1 MAPSPPKKKTP
12 AKKADKRLKIDYD
25 LFRSVQHFEGYK
37 DSFMK
42 GTIIRERFVDLV
54 DLKDTFIPTCFEGK
68 GWKKLLSGLPGVCE
82 PLIREF
88 YSNVKIR
95 EDELD
100 FWVRGHEFT
109 LDAHDI
115 DEVLGLEG
123 LEVYEFINYKD
134 RMLSLETVQNRI
146 GGQREGKCLNTTTL
160 PVDMRCLTIIMMN
173 NLYPVKKLT
182 TINNARAIFLME
194 LKEKTF
200 IDINSHIFDTI
211 MDETRATSRAKLIF
225 PSLLMRIFR
234 AKCVP
239 IPQDLSL
246 MPTLSTINKQTIIR
260 IQVRLLGD
268 VDEERVKQ
276 EKGDPMDTKAKAAGR
291 SSTSRSRAKR
301 IRASTLSATPPDA
314 FQIIL
319 DRIDGLREVQN

>member
-1 MAPSPPKKKTP
+1 M
-12 AKKADKRLKIDYD
+12 
-25 LFRSVQHFEGYK
+25 
-37 DSFMK
+37 
-42 GTIIRERFVDLV
+42 
-54 DLKDTFIPTCFEGK
+54 
-68 GWKKLLSGLPGVCE
+68 LSGLPGVCE

-100 FWVRGHEFT
+100 CWVRGHEFT

-123 LEVYEFINYKD
+123 LEEYEFINYKD
-134 RMLSLETVQNRI
+134 RMLSLEIVQNRI
-146 GGQREGKCLNTTTL
+146 GGQREGKCLNTTAF

-173 NLYPVKKLT
+173 NLYSVKKLT

-200 IDINSHIFDTI
+200 NDISSHIFDTI
-211 MDETRATSRAKLIF
+211 MDETRTTSRAKLVF
-225 PSLLMRIFR
+225 PSLLMQISR
-234 AKCVP
+234 AKGVP

-246 MPTLSTINKQTIIR
+246 MPTPSAINKQTIIR
-260 IQVRLLGD
+260 IQVWLPGD
-268 VDEERVKQ
+268 VDEEGAEQ
-276 EKGDPMDTKAKAAGR
+276 EEGDPMDIEAEAIGQSFTSK
-291 SSTSRSRAKR
+291 SSAKR
-301 IRASTLSATPPDA
+301 NRASTSLAACLDA

-319 DRIDGLREVQN
+319 ERIDGLREVQNQRTERMTAMQDQLDVLSAKFDNIYTN